1 MALLPPTTAQI
12 VQSCED
18 IFTTLN
24 RALEE
29 QKAALDESERR
40 SSVLG
45 GLVAIRRDSQGSWR
59 GRREE
64 IDLVVQQL
72 TGPPQPP
79 TGPAAMR
86 Y

>member
-45 GLVAIRRDSQGSWR
+45 GLVAIRRDAKGSWR

-72 TGPPQPP
+72 TGPLPPP
-79 TGPAAMR
+79 TAPAAMR

>member
-1 MALLPPTTAQI
+1 MSLLPPTTAQI

-18 IFTTLN
+18 IFLTLN

-29 QKAALDESERR
+29 QKMALDEAERR

-45 GLVAIRRDSQGSWR
+45 GLVSIRRDAAGSWR

-72 TGPPQPP
+72 MGGPFPP
-79 TGPAAMR
+79 TAPAAMR
-86 Y
+86 H